1 MSDAVSGE
9 FLPAN
14 RDSTGGED
22 DHPSPPK
29 IDLRNAEAMRREM
42 ADVYRAMKSG
52 KIKSQDGTRFVYV
65 LGELRRAYE
74 TDVLQKRLE
83 KLEEFYGTQH
93 QKAP

>member
-9 FLPAN
+9 FIPAS
-14 RDSTGGED
+14 RDSTGGKGA
-22 DHPSPPK
+22 PPPPK

-42 ADVYRAMKSG
+42 ASVYRDARAKR
-52 KIKSQDGTRFVYV
+52 INTQDGTRLMYM
-65 LGELRRAYE
+65 LNMLLRAYE
-74 TDVLQKRLE
+74 IEVHQKRLE

>member
-14 RDSTGGED
+14 RDSTGGKVD
-22 DHPSPPK
+22 SPPPK

-42 ADVYRAMKSG
+42 AAVYRDMRAKR
-52 KIKSQDGTRFVYV
+52 IDVHDGTRLVYV
-65 LGELRRAYE
+65 LNALRQAYE

-83 KLEEFYGTQH
+83 KLESFYGTQH

>member
-9 FLPAN
+9 FIPAN
-14 RDSTGGED
+14 LDSTGERGNA
-22 DHPSPPK
+22 PTPK

-42 ADVYRAMKSG
+42 AAVYRDARAKR
-52 KIKSQDGTRFVYV
+52 IDVQDGTRLIYM
-65 LGELRRAYE
+65 LNALRQAYE
-74 TDVLQKRLE
+74 TDVLQKRIE